1 MSFIQ
6 IFLLGFLAIMT
17 LMTTLWVISIFIKN
31 VSIVDAFW
39 GVGFAVSAIFYFIV
53 TEGEATRSLIVLI
66 LISAWA
72 LRLFVYLSTRNWG
85 KGEDFRYQKFRKDYG
100 EHRYWWFSFFQ
111 TFLLQGVLMWFVSI
125 PLLGSMFNPD
135 KGFGLLDILALVI
148 VLIGISFEAIGD
160 YQMSRFKS
168 QPSNKGKV
176 MDMGLWKYSRHPNY
190 FGNACLW
197 WGFALFSIA
206 AGNFYGIIGPAI
218 MTFLL
223 LKVSGVSLLERSLKK
238 DKPEYEKYARK
249 TSSFIPWFPKKN
261 I

>member
-1 MSFIQ
+1 MSFTQ
-6 IFLLGFLAIMT
+6 IYLLGFLAIMV

-39 GVGFAVSAIFYFIV
+39 GVGFAVAGLLYYLMSD
-53 TEGEATRSLIVLI
+53 GETTRSLIVLI
-66 LISAWA
+66 LISLWA
-72 LRLFVYLSTRNWG
+72 LRLFIYLSTRNWG

-100 EHRYWWFSFFQ
+100 EKRYWWFSFFQ
-111 TFLLQGVLMWFVSI
+111 TFLLQGVLMWIVSL
-125 PLLGSMFNPD
+125 PLLGSMFSPD
-135 KGFGLLDILALVI
+135 EVFSLIDILAFTI

-160 YQMSRFKS
+160 YQMARFKANS
-168 QPSNKGKV
+168 SNKGKV
-176 MDMGLWKYSRHPNY
+176 MDKGLWKYSRHPNY

-206 AGNFYGIIGPAI
+206 AGNFYTIVGPAI

-238 DKPEYEKYARK
+238 DKPEYEEYARK
-249 TSSFIPWFPKKN
+249 TSSFIPWFPKKQS
-261 I
+261 